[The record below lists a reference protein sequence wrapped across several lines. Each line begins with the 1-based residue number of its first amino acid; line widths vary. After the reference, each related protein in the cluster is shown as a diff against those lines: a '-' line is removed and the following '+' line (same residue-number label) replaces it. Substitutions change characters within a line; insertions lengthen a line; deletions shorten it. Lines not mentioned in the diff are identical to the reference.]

1 MGEYYYVYGFMP
13 ALSEKERPK
22 LKGMDGSSP
31 VMFHQ
36 YEDISAAYSP
46 VSSDVFSEE
55 QLQKNVEDME
65 WLKDHAFHHHQ
76 VMNEL
81 QSHAVIIPLSF
92 GTVYESIENLEAAL
106 AAYSEEMKHL
116 FNELKGKEEWSVKV
130 YVKRSLFDDDFS
142 KNEEEI
148 KQRKEEI
155 AQMSKGKQ
163 FFALKKL
170 DAWLKERADE
180 EIDRLCRELHED
192 LVKLTSDFLKKK
204 VWDQKIS
211 GREEEMVSN
220 AVYLFKDSEAV
231 NQGIQKVKEFQENA
245 EKNYNGLLVEAT
257 GPWPSYHFAKLQE
270 PEQKQ

>member
-1 MGEYYYVYGFMP
+1 MGNYYYVYGFMP
-13 ALSEKERPK
+13 VLSEKEQPQ
-22 LKGMDGSSP
+22 LKGMDGRSNI
-31 VMFHQ
+31 MFHQ
-36 YEDISAAYSP
+36 YQNISAAYSP
-46 VSSDVFSEE
+46 VSSDVFSKE

-65 WLKDHAFHHHQ
+65 WLKQHAFHHHQ

-92 GTVYESIENLEAAL
+92 GTVYESIESLESVLSDYAD
-106 AAYSEEMKHL
+106 EMKRL
-116 FNELKGKEEWSVKV
+116 FDELKGKEEWSVKV

-148 KQRKEEI
+148 KQRKDEI

-170 DAWLKERADE
+170 DAWLKDRADE
-180 EIDRLCRELHED
+180 EIERLCMTLHED
-192 LVKLTSDFLKKK
+192 LETLSSDSLKKK

-220 AVYLFKDSEAV
+220 AVYLFKDGNAV
-231 NQGIQKVKEFQENA
+231 EKGIQKVKEFQENA
-245 EKNYNGLLVEAT
+245 EKNYNGLSVEAT